1 MPTLERALHIYLQLD
16 RREQTNRQYRR
27 VLTKLVKAIGPE
39 RDVRLISY
47 EDLVDYVA
55 NLRSRGLA
63 PTTIANHTACL
74 KAFFHWCV
82 ERRYLE
88 HSPADGIVRAS
99 ARRTDRPRAVPP
111 HELAA
116 MLECAR
122 YLNPKWY
129 ALLLFL
135 ADTGCRVGGLVSL
148 MRSHLDLEHHTALLV
163 EKGGKAHQARF
174 GEQTAAALERWL
186 SLRPETGHDYVFT
199 GSGPD
204 YPPLSRQ
211 GVASIVT
218 RLAKRTGASRTWTPH
233 NIRHSVGHAYAK
245 AGVPV
250 TITARKLGHSD
261 PAVTARFYYP
271 EDDQY
276 LDLVS
281 QRLELAAL
289 KTEDELQPPAAKVT
303 ALEERRQSG

>member
-1 MPTLERALHIYLQLD
+1 MPTLERALHTYLQLD
-16 RREQTNRQYRR
+16 RRQQTNCQYRR
-27 VLTKLVKAIGPE
+27 VLTKLTSAIGPE
-39 RDVRLISY
+39 RDIRLITY

-63 PTTIANHTACL
+63 PVTVANHTAVL

-99 ARRTDRPRAVPP
+99 ARRSERPRAIPP

-129 ALLLFL
+129 AVLLFL

-148 MRSHLDLEHHTALLV
+148 TREHLDLERHTALLI
-163 EKGGKAHQARF
+163 EKGGHLHQARF
-174 GEQTAAALERWL
+174 GEKTAAALMRWL
-186 SLRPETGHDYVFT
+186 SLRPETAHDYLFT
-199 GSGPD
+199 GNGPD
-204 YPPLSRQ
+204 YAPLSRQ
-211 GVASIVT
+211 AVASIVT
-218 RLAKRTGASRTWTPH
+218 RLAKRTGASRAWTPH

-289 KTEDELQPPAAKVT
+289 KDEGDLQPPVAKVT
-303 ALEERRQSG
+303 TLPEKRQSG